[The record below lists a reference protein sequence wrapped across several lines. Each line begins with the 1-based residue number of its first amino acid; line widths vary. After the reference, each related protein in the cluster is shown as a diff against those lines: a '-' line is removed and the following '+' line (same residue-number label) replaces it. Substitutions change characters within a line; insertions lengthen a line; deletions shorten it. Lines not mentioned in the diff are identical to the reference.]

1 MKRKTVI
8 IIHLVYWFYILNQ
21 VLYPL
26 YSGQLEASYLVNN
39 KYLKNVLITT
49 ILNFITFYAIYFS
62 IAPLMK
68 MRSKVLAVG
77 AGLGLMTVL
86 TTFRVPTDYLFWKIF
101 VGLSQKEMT
110 FEWNWVWNDLR
121 SVIIT
126 GIYSILI
133 FFLIKWFEAQKLK
146 DELINQRQAS
156 ELALLRSQ
164 VNPHFL
170 FNTLNNIYSLV
181 YRKSDDAPE
190 AVMKLSSIMR
200 YMLYDATTDS
210 VPLDKEIEYLK
221 SFIELQGLRI
231 KHADFVSLQIQGE
244 ITGKTIAPMLLI
256 PFVENAFKH
265 GSKTHQPG
273 IIIRLITSPGHMSFE
288 VSNYLKK
295 TVNEGDNQASG
306 IGLANIRRRLELLYP
321 GSHELVISRDE
332 EMFRINLEIEE

>member
-1 MKRKTVI
+1 MKKKTVI
-8 IIHLVYWFYILNQ
+8 IVHIIFWFYILNQ
-21 VLYPL
+21 VLYPF
-26 YSGQLEASYLVNN
+26 YSGQLEPNYLENN
-39 KYLKNVLITT
+39 KYLKNVFITT
-49 ILNFITFYAIYFS
+49 VLNFITFYAIYFS
-62 IAPLMK
+62 IAPLMRFRNK
-68 MRSKVLAVG
+68 ILAIFT
-77 AGLGLMTVL
+77 GLGLITVL
-86 TTFRVPTDYLFWKIF
+86 IAFRVPTDYFFWKF
-101 VGLSQKEMT
+101 FGGLTKKEMT

-121 SVIIT
+121 AVIIT

-133 FFLIKWFEAQKLK
+133 FFMIKWFEAQKLK

-181 YRKSDDAPE
+181 YQKSDDAPA

-231 KHADFVSLQIQGE
+231 KHADFVSLQIQGSTE
-244 ITGKTIAPMLLI
+244 DRTIAPMLLI

-265 GSKTHQPG
+265 GSKTQRPG
-273 IIIRLITSPGHMSFE
+273 IIIRLMTSQGRINFE
-288 VSNYLKK
+288 VSNYLRK
-295 TVNEGDNQASG
+295 TAAEGDNQASG

-321 GSHELVISRDE
+321 GKYQLTITRED
-332 EMFRINLEIEE
+332 EMFRINLEIEN

>member
-21 VLYPL
+21 VLYPF
-26 YSGQLEASYLVNN
+26 YSGQVEPAYLVNN
-39 KYLKNVLITT
+39 KYLKNVIITT
-49 ILNFITFYAIYFS
+49 LLNFVTFYAIYFS
-62 IAPLMK
+62 IAPIMK
-68 MRSKVLAVG
+68 LRNKFLAV
-77 AGLGLMTVL
+77 ATGLVL
-86 TTFRVPTDYLFWKIF
+86 ITLLIGFRVPTDYLFWKIF
-101 VGLSQKEMT
+101 GGLSQKEMT

-121 SVIIT
+121 LVIIT

-133 FFLIKWFEAQKLK
+133 YFMIKWFEAQKLK

-181 YRKSDDAPE
+181 YHKSDDAPA

-200 YMLYDATTDS
+200 YMLYDATTDQ

-221 SFIELQGLRI
+221 SFIELQALRI
-231 KHADFVSLQIQGE
+231 KHADFVSLQIQGNTE
-244 ITGKTIAPMLLI
+244 GRTIAPMLLI

-265 GSKTHQPG
+265 GGKTHQPG
-273 IIIRLITSPGHMSFE
+273 IFIMLIVHSGWMSFE
-288 VSNYLKK
+288 VSNYLRK
-295 TVNEGDNQASG
+295 TSGESNNQASG
-306 IGLANIRRRLELLYP
+306 IGMANIRRRLELLYP
-321 GSHELVISRDE
+321 GKHQLVITSDKD
-332 EMFRINLEIEE
+332 MFRINLEIES